1 MPVVERILLII
12 NRTAGT
18 GQGDSVADQLRSTL
32 ADCLDGRAT
41 VRIEIVDDHPAVKAC
56 VTDFLAAS
64 SAPAAI
70 IAGGGGGTLRA
81 VIEGICRGSAP
92 DYLPGPDRV
101 RVGALRMGSGN
112 VLARQFG
119 APKDPVEGLK
129 GIIANLQADRTACC
143 CVMQCEIITP
153 SGDSEIHYGVTLGG
167 FGQFGRVP
175 GDLARWHNRLPA
187 LQRLAARLL
196 GIENLTSIEYAL
208 ALLIRSLLC
217 AIVPGFVDKV
227 EVQTSHGK
235 KSMKLLAGK
244 DACAPRSSHGKKSMK
259 LLAGKDA
266 CAPRS
271 SHGKKSMKLLAGLA
285 MNFPFKAIPIDPG
298 VGVEDE
304 AISLQLIPLKGRLS
318 ALSLV
323 VAPQRLIRRSL
334 QIRIERS
341 DCVRLK
347 LIDRP
352 FAEFFL
358 DEDPMVFYQELIIK
372 IAGSLPVVPGPEYSW
387 SRQEEITV

>member
-235 KSMKLLAGK
+235 KSMKLLAG
-244 DACAPRSSHGKKSMK
+244 
-259 LLAGKDA
+259 
-266 CAPRS
+266 
-271 SHGKKSMKLLAGLA
+271 LA